1 MCLTTQSSSAYPQD
15 RGAKVVNTPIYVARP
30 IVPETDDFVGHLTP
44 ALENRRLTNG
54 GPLSADLELRLS
66 ELFRTR
72 YVNLMSNGTVA
83 IEIAAKALGFHK
95 KVITTPFTFAASV
108 GALLWIGLDPVL
120 VDVDEE
126 FLTLSPEAV
135 SKAINED
142 VSGILGVHVYGCPCD
157 VDALE
162 KVSKASQIP
171 VLYDGAHVFDATY
184 NGRPIV
190 SYGDAT
196 TMSFHATK
204 QFNTGEGGAVVTS
217 SSETNRKVGLLKNF
231 GIESEDVFSDIG
243 INGKMSELNAAFG
256 LANLNALFDE
266 RARRTAVA
274 GIYRDIIS
282 GQKRIKIVPQRPG
295 TVGSPSYFAIRLPVE
310 NGVSLRDKVYLAL
323 RDRGIYTRKYFY
335 PLLSDVPAYTA
346 RMSQTNFDLPNA
358 QRAAQEVLTLPL
370 HGGVTDENAKYIAQ
384 SLKAAIDD

>member
-1 MCLTTQSSSAYPQD
+1 MC
-15 RGAKVVNTPIYVARP
+15 VVANSPIYVARP
-30 IVPETDDFVGHLTP
+30 IVPTVDDFIGHLTP

-54 GPLSADLELRLS
+54 GPISADLELRLS

-83 IEIAAKALGFHK
+83 IEIAAKALNFRNK
-95 KVITTPFTFAASV
+95 IITTPFTFAASV
-108 GALLWIGLDPVL
+108 GALIWIGLDPVL

-126 FLTLSPEAV
+126 YLTISPEAV
-135 SKAINED
+135 SSAITED
-142 VSGILGVHVYGCPCD
+142 TGGILGVHVYGCPCD
-157 VDALE
+157 VNALDAI
-162 KVSKASQIP
+162 ASSTQIP
-171 VLYDGAHVFDATY
+171 LLYDGAHVFDATY

-217 SSETNRKVGLLKNF
+217 SFEINSRVSVLKNF
-231 GIESEDVFSDIG
+231 GIESEDLISDIG

-266 RARRTAVA
+266 RARRNSVSK
-274 GIYRDIIS
+274 IYRDCLAGHKKI
-282 GQKRIKIVPQRPG
+282 RIVPQRPG
-295 TVGSPSYFAIRLPVE
+295 TVGSNNYFAIRIPVE
-310 NGVSLRDKVYLAL
+310 NEESLRDKAYLAL
-323 RDRGIYTRKYFY
+323 RNRGIYTRKYFY

-346 RMSQTNFDLPNA
+346 YMSQTKFDLPNA
-358 QRAAQEVLTLPL
+358 KRAAREVLTLPL
-370 HGGVTDENAKYIAQ
+370 HGGVTDDAAQFIAE
-384 SLKAAIDD
+384 SLKDALNE